1 MEHSWVLLLLLL
13 LSARLQTC
21 SADINDVQLYGG
33 TFDARASVTY
43 AQLQGKGCFSGMGL
57 GTCAPPPTDGW
68 LQDWMSSYNSIGATG
83 SYCLSCCSNSAV
95 KGGGQSNVDTWDL
108 KCRLSSMTQTRF
120 VNVFGWEFVFKR
132 NKHEGDMEQVKCA
145 IPRSACSYTAN
156 GQLAQSCSSDGSYLQ
171 GYTLTL
177 GVRINATPLGPSRR
191 QITYC
196 SVTADETA
204 IIPTSFRETIVM
216 KHDPGHYQLAPW
228 WGILIALAALGIVS
242 AGMRYVRA
250 DACVVCGHNL
260 IWLRIVCLPCRFYGY
275 KMPSAQA
282 LQVIADKR
290 AKARAAA
297 EANPSAV
304 KDAVHAVW
312 SRIANTVAWCS
323 VRWQLVRRGR
333 PKTAPTDTETAVGTA
348 LVTVRD
354 VVARDGT
361 VLSSS
366 TEFDNELPYYNDQQQ
381 QQQQQLAIMPAASET
396 TQAAAA
402 VMRTQKGHND
412 IV

>member
-145 IPRSACSYTAN
+145 IPRTACSYTAS

-242 AGMRYVRA
+242 AGMRYLRS
-250 DACVVCGHNL
+250 DACVVCGHSL

-275 KMPSAQA
+275 RMPSAQA

-297 EANPSAV
+297 EANPSAW

-323 VRWQLVRRGR
+323 VRWQPVRRGR
-333 PKTAPTDTETAVGTA
+333 PKTAPTDTETAAAAAGITM
-348 LVTVRD
+348 RD

-366 TEFDNELPYYNDQQQ
+366 AEFDTELPYYNDQQQ
-381 QQQQQLAIMPAASET
+381 QQSAIMPAAGEAT
-396 TQAAAA
+396 RAAAA
-402 VMRTQKGHND
+402 VTRTQKGHND

>member
-1 MEHSWVLLLLLL
+1 VIAAAADSLMERSWALLLLLL
-13 LSARLQTC
+13 LFACQQLC
-21 SADINDVQLYGG
+21 SADVNDVQLYGG

-43 AQLQGKGCFSGMGL
+43 AMLQGKGCFSGMGL
-57 GTCAPPPTDGW
+57 GTCAPPPSDGW

-108 KCRLSSMTQTRF
+108 KCGLSSMTQTRF
-120 VNVFGWEFVFKR
+120 VNVFGWDFVFKR
-132 NKHEGDMEQVKCA
+132 NKNEGDMEQVRCA
-145 IPRSACSYTAN
+145 IPRKACSYTAS
-156 GQLAQSCSSDGSYLQ
+156 GKLAQSCSSDGSYLQ

-216 KHDPGHYQLAPW
+216 KHDPGSYQLAPW

-250 DACVVCGHNL
+250 DACVVCGHSL

-275 KMPSAQA
+275 KMPSAQT
-282 LQVIADKR
+282 LQLIAAKR
-290 AKARAAA
+290 AKAHAAA

-304 KDAVHAVW
+304 KDAVRAVF
-312 SRIANTVAWCS
+312 SCAARTAEWCTA
-323 VRWQLVRRGR
+323 RWQLARRR
-333 PKTAPTDTETAVGTA
+333 PKTAPATDNEGAA
-348 LVTVRD
+348 VTVSD
-354 VVARDGT
+354 VAKDRIL
-361 VLSSS
+361 LSSS
-366 TEFDNELPYYNDQQQ
+366 TEFDAELPYYGND
-381 QQQQQLAIMPAASET
+381 QQQQLAIMPAASEGGK
-396 TQAAAA
+396 AAA
-402 VMRTQKGHND
+402 VIRTHNGRSD